1 MCYRVLNGE
10 ALRPSLALRHAIPS
24 CFAYTLLE
32 TNSSLRSASEV
43 SCALFVVFQ
52 VTAGSPHLEWG
63 RGTSAVT
70 HHEVLI
76 PLQLGAP
83 GTLQKGRG
91 GGQCKSKGM
100 AVEMGKAVH
109 GKSGKSWE
117 SKHFLHVSQKGKG
130 EA

>member
-1 MCYRVLNGE
+1 MGKRNICCNPSRGANPFAAGGSGNSAEGE
-10 ALRPSLALRHAIPS
+10 
-24 CFAYTLLE
+24 
-32 TNSSLRSASEV
+32 
-43 SCALFVVFQ
+43 
-52 VTAGSPHLEWG
+52 
-63 RGTSAVT
+63 
-70 HHEVLI
+70 
-76 PLQLGAP
+76 
-83 GTLQKGRG
+83 RG